1 MSRLRSP
8 AHPNSSLPD
17 AVEYA
22 RKIYDRERR
31 NPVSREVAVQHMGF
45 SGVSG
50 SSDRALA
57 TVLHY
62 GLAEKVAKGEVR
74 VSDLAVSI
82 LHPEN
87 RHEFRKAIQEAAFN
101 PTFFAELRRRYPDEP
116 PSPSSLSSFLSRSGF
131 ASAAIGP
138 AAKAYIETCQ
148 YLRQERA
155 YDSDVPEED
164 DDAESAASIRSESKP
179 MHSSVAS
186 AYPAPSVAHFA
197 GGFELNEPSLDI
209 RGREVTIQARLDLDG
224 LRQLRQKL
232 EWIEKLLTPIKDDVS
247 KKEGRKDEDIV

>member
-22 RKIYDRERR
+22 RKIHDRERR

-45 SGVSG
+45 SGISG

-74 VSDLAVSI
+74 VSDMAVSI
-82 LHPEN
+82 LHPN
-87 RHEFRKAIQEAAFN
+87 SPDEFRQAIREAAFN
-101 PTFFAELRRRYPDEP
+101 PSFFAELRRRYPDEP
-116 PSPSSLSSFLSRSGF
+116 PSVSSLSSFLSRSGF
-131 ASAAIGP
+131 AAAAIGP

-155 YDSDVPEED
+155 YDSDVPTDQDEP
-164 DDAESAASIRSESKP
+164 ESAASLRLEPKP
-179 MHSSVAS
+179 MHSSVVS
-186 AYPAPSVAHFA
+186 AHPAPAVVQFA

-209 RGREVTIQARLDLDG
+209 RGREVTIQARLDLAG
-224 LRQLRQKL
+224 LKQLRQKL
-232 EWIEKLLTPIKDDVS
+232 EWIEKLLTPMEDDKSDNSRNNDDV
-247 KKEGRKDEDIV
+247 I